1 MIALKVHSAHEQN
14 HPDPPPPAP
23 AAQLVCLCLQF
34 MSTIYSATT
43 ANFNSTV
50 TSTAV
55 KRSGYAYVT
64 TSSSGLA
71 ALPSVTQWTQELSFI
86 ANANVC

>member
-1 MIALKVHSAHEQN
+1 
-14 HPDPPPPAP
+14 
-23 AAQLVCLCLQF
+23 

-55 KRSGYAYVT
+55 KRSGYAYIT
-64 TSSSGLA
+64 TGGSGLA
-71 ALPSVTQWTQELSFI
+71 ALPSAIQWTQELSLL
-86 ANANVC
+86 ANANMC

>member
-1 MIALKVHSAHEQN
+1 
-14 HPDPPPPAP
+14 
-23 AAQLVCLCLQF
+23 

-64 TSSSGLA
+64 TGGSGLA
-71 ALPSVTQWTQELSFI
+71 ALPSTTQWPQELSLI
-86 ANANVC
+86 GNANVC